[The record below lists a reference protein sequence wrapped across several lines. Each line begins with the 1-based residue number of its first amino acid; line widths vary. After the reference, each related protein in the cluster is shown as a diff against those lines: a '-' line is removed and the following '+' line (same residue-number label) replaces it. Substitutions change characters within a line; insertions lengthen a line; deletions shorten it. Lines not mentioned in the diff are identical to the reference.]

1 MISIR
6 NYYKKNEEKSR
17 LKILNQGLTEQ
28 IKKLKIEK
36 LRKSSE
42 LLSTS
47 KLRESQTIEVSTK
60 VPQAARMPYRHPNHI
75 SRYNQHQIK
84 AENKYRSSYR
94 QTNYNLENEQK
105 QHR

>member
-1 MISIR
+1 MT
-6 NYYKKNEEKSR
+6 
-17 LKILNQGLTEQ
+17 GQ

-42 LLSTS
+42 LLLTS
-47 KLRESQTIEVSTK
+47 KSRESQTIEVSTR
-60 VPQAARMPYRHPNHI
+60 VPQMDRMPYRHPNHR

-84 AENKYRSSYR
+84 VENKHRSSYR

-105 QHR
+105 QHRQLLWKTKLRSSV